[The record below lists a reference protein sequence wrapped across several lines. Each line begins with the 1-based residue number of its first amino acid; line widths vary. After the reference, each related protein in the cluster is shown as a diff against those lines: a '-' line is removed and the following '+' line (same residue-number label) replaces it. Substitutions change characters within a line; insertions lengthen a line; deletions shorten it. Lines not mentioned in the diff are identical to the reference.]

1 MANISD
7 YLSPI
12 NVTLDQ
18 LLLDPN
24 NPRFAEQG
32 QINESVPET
41 RIAEDRIQ
49 RDALER
55 MKAIRFDVAEL
66 RDTIK
71 AVGYLP
77 VDRIVVRSWGRIN
90 GKESLS
96 NKFVVIEGNRRIA
109 ALKWLIQLHET
120 GRETLTD
127 DQIRNFT
134 HIPALILDEER
145 APESVRLVIP
155 GLRHV
160 SGIKEWG
167 AYQKARAVYTLRQS
181 GEHPRIVAQS
191 LGLSTQ
197 AANQL
202 WRSYLALEQMRNDEE
217 FGEFVEPNMYS
228 YFEEIMKKPNVRS
241 WLGWNDT
248 EERFTDDIHTKELY
262 GWMIGEPLDDD
273 DIQNRSEPKLREA
286 KSIREL
292 SRFIDDESSLNI
304 FRLPDGSL
312 TRALSHF
319 ESEHQ
324 EAWQRYILTASSTLS
339 ALTPDI
345 LRAFQSSDIEILQN
359 LLDRIKLVLSD
370 REKLLHRTAI
380 KSK

>member
-1 MANISD
+1 MSNISE

-12 NVTLDQ
+12 DLTLDQ

-32 QINESVPET
+32 QIDESVPET
-41 RIAEDRIQ
+41 RIAEDRVQ

-55 MKAIRFDVAEL
+55 MKATRFDVTEL

-77 VDRIVVRSWGRIN
+77 VDRIVVRPWGRSD

-96 NKFVVIEGNRRIA
+96 NKFVVVEGNRRIA

-120 GRETLTD
+120 GRDTLTD
-127 DQIRNFT
+127 DQIYNFT
-134 HIPALILDEER
+134 HIPALILDEAK
-145 APESVRLVIP
+145 APESIRLIIP

-167 AYQKARAVYTLRQS
+167 AYQKARAVYVLRQS

-191 LGLSTQ
+191 LGLATQ

-202 WRSYLALEQMRNDEE
+202 WRSYLALEQMHDDEE
-217 FGEFVEPNMYS
+217 FGEFVQPNMYS
-228 YFEEIMKKPNVRS
+228 YFEEIMKKPNVRN
-241 WLGWNDT
+241 WLGWSDA
-248 EERFTDDIHTKELY
+248 EERFTNDDHRKEIY
-262 GWMIGEPLDDD
+262 GWIVGEALDDD
-273 DIQNRSEPKLREA
+273 DIQNRSEPKLPEA

-292 SRFIDDESSLNI
+292 SRFIEDEASLSV
-304 FRLPDGSL
+304 FRMPDGSL
-312 TRALSHF
+312 TKASSRYN
-319 ESEHQ
+319 SEHQ
-324 EAWQRYILTASSTLS
+324 EAWQGYILTAQSTLA

-345 LRAFQSSDIEILQN
+345 LRAFKRNDIDLLEELQAR
-359 LLDRIKLVLSD
+359 LKQVLRD
-370 REKLLHRTAI
+370 REKLI
-380 KSK
+380 NKK